1 MKKHEVMEIL
11 EQFPDDIDPEQLMHD
26 LYLRAKI
33 EKAESAV
40 DQGRTVTQQQV
51 VEKSR
56 EWFKSSGQSPP

>member
-1 MKKHEVMEIL
+1 VKKHEVMEIL